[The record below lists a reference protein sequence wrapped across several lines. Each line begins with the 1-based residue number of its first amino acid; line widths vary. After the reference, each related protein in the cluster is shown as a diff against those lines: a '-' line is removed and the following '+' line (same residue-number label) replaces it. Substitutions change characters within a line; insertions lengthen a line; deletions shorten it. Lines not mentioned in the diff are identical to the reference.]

1 MPVRYMTMR
10 ERLYLMDR
18 PATSRHGYIWNLQA
32 EQMPRVELS
41 VLQTR
46 RLQQQVTR
54 AYERVPFYRRAL
66 EERGVHP
73 QDIQALDD
81 IERLPFTVKEDFRTT
96 YPYGL
101 FAVLLK
107 DVVRL
112 HASSGTTGK
121 PVVSGYTR
129 ADMAMWGEVMAR
141 TFASG
146 GLTADD
152 IFQNFYGYGL
162 FTGGLGAHI
171 GAELIGA
178 TVVPISGG
186 LTRRQVQLMEDFGVT
201 AIAGTPSYTLVVAE
215 TASGEGIDLHT
226 RMKVRVGF
234 FGAEPWTEGMRR
246 EIEERF
252 GLEAFD
258 IYGLTEV
265 IGPGVAAECSQ
276 HQGLH
281 VNEDHFY
288 PEVIDPESGKRLQDG
303 EVGELVFTCLTRE
316 ALPLLRYRTRDRV
329 ALIHDACPCGR
340 TSVRMQR
347 VQGRTDDMLIVRG
360 VNIFP
365 TQIEQV
371 LLSHPGLTSNY
382 QIVVDRQRD
391 QLDELEVRVEVD
403 EVLHRDKGETIGALQ
418 AMVTED
424 LRQALGLHAHVLIV
438 EPYHLPRSEG
448 KVKRVVDRR
457 QLIG

>member
-1 MPVRYMTMR
+1 MDQSATKSRG
-10 ERLYLMDR
+10 YL
-18 PATSRHGYIWNLQA
+18 WNPQV
-32 EQMPRVELS
+32 EMMPRAELTA
-41 VLQTR
+41 LQTQ
-46 RLQQQVTR
+46 RLRQQVSR
-54 AYERVPFYRRAL
+54 AYERVPFYRQAL
-66 EERGVHP
+66 EERDVHP
-73 QDIQALDD
+73 EDIQALDD
-81 IERLPFTVKEDFRTT
+81 IERLPFTVKDDFRTT

-101 FAVLLK
+101 FAVPLNE
-107 DVVRL
+107 VVRL

-141 TFASG
+141 TFAAG
-146 GLTADD
+146 GVTADD

-178 TVVPISGG
+178 TVVPMSGG
-186 LTRRQVQLMEDFGVT
+186 LTRRQVQLMEDFGAT
-201 AIAGTPSYTLVVAE
+201 AIGGTPSYTLVVAE
-215 TASGEGIDLHT
+215 TAAQEGVDLRS

-246 EIEERF
+246 EIEDRF

-265 IGPGVAAECSQ
+265 IGPGVAAECPQ

-288 PEVIDPESGKRLQDG
+288 PEVIDPESGKHLPDG
-303 EVGELVFTCLTRE
+303 EFGELVFTCLTRE

-329 ALIHDACPCGR
+329 ALLRDACPCGR

-347 VQGRTDDMLIVRG
+347 VRGRTDDMLIVRG
-360 VNIFP
+360 VNVFP
-365 TQIEQV
+365 TQIEHV

-382 QIVVDRQRD
+382 QILVDRQRD
-391 QLDELEVRVEVD
+391 QLDELEVWVEAD
-403 EVLHRDKGETIGALQ
+403 EALHQKGGEAIGALQ
-418 AMVTED
+418 ASVTED

-457 QLIG
+457 QLTG

>member
-1 MPVRYMTMR
+1 
-10 ERLYLMDR
+10 MDR
-18 PATSRHGYIWNLQA
+18 PATRRQGYIWNPQA
-32 EQMPRVELS
+32 ETMPRAELTA
-41 VLQTR
+41 LQTQ
-46 RLQQQVTR
+46 RLRQQVTR
-54 AYERVPFYRRAL
+54 AYEKVPFYRQAL
-66 EERGVHP
+66 EQRGVHP
-73 QDIQALDD
+73 EDIQSLDD
-81 IERLPFTVKEDFRTT
+81 IERLPFTVKDDFRTT

-101 FAVLLK
+101 FAVPLK
-107 DVVRL
+107 EVVRL

-129 ADMAMWGEVMAR
+129 ADMAMWGEVMVR
-141 TFASG
+141 TFAAG
-146 GLTADD
+146 GVTADD

-201 AIAGTPSYTLVVAE
+201 AIGGTPSYTLVVAE
-215 TASGEGIDLHT
+215 TAAGEGVDLRS

-281 VNEDHFY
+281 INEDHFY
-288 PEVIDPESGKRLQDG
+288 PEVIDPESGKRLPDG
-303 EVGELVFTCLTRE
+303 EAGELVFTCLTRE

-329 ALIHDACPCGR
+329 ALLHDDCPCGR

-347 VQGRTDDMLIVRG
+347 VRGRTDDMLIVRG
-360 VNIFP
+360 VNVFP

-382 QIVVDRQRD
+382 QILVDRQRD
-391 QLDELEVRVEVD
+391 LLDELEVHVEAD
-403 EVLHRDKGETIGALQ
+403 EALHDKGGEAICALQ
-418 AMVTED
+418 ASVTED
-424 LRQALGLHAHVLIV
+424 LRLALRLQAHVLIA
-438 EPYHLPRSEG
+438 EPFHLPRSEG

-457 QLIG
+457 QLAG

>member
-1 MPVRYMTMR
+1 
-10 ERLYLMDR
+10 MDQL
-18 PATSRHGYIWNLQA
+18 AKKTHGYIWNPLA
-32 EQMPRVELS
+32 ETMPRTELTA
-41 VLQTR
+41 LQTQ
-46 RLQQQVTR
+46 RLQQQVAR
-54 AYERVPFYRRAL
+54 AYERVPFYRQAL
-66 EERGVHP
+66 EEHGVYP
-73 QDIQALDD
+73 RDIQTIDD

-101 FAVLLK
+101 FAAPLK
-107 DVVRL
+107 DMVRV

-129 ADMAMWGEVMAR
+129 ADMALWGEVMAR
-141 TFASG
+141 TFAAG
-146 GLTADD
+146 GVTNED

-178 TVVPISGG
+178 TVIPISGG
-186 LTRRQVQLMEDFGVT
+186 LTRRQVQLMEDLGVT
-201 AIAGTPSYTLVVAE
+201 VIAGTPSYTLVVAE
-215 TASGEGIDLHT
+215 TAVGEGIDLRS
-226 RMKVRVGF
+226 RMRVRVGF

-246 EIEERF
+246 EIEGRF

-281 VNEDHFY
+281 INEDHFY
-288 PEVIDPESGKRLQDG
+288 PEVIDPESGRLLLDG

-316 ALPLLRYRTRDRV
+316 ASPLLRYRTRDRV
-329 ALIHDACPCGR
+329 ALVHDACPCGR

-360 VNIFP
+360 VNVFP

-382 QIVVDRQRD
+382 QIIVDRQHD
-391 QLDELEVRVEVD
+391 QLDDLEVRVEAD
-403 EVLHRDKGETIGALQ
+403 EVLHHEGGESVGLLQ
-418 AMVTED
+418 VNVTED
-424 LRQALGLHAHVLIV
+424 LRQALGLHAYVLIV

-457 QLIG
+457 QLSG

>member
-1 MPVRYMTMR
+1 MWN
-10 ERLYLMDR
+10 
-18 PATSRHGYIWNLQA
+18 PAVET
-32 EQMPRVELS
+32 MPRAEL
-41 VLQTR
+41 T
-46 RLQQQVTR
+46 RLQMQRLRQQVMR
-54 AYERVPFYRRAL
+54 AYERVPFYRQAL
-66 EERGVHP
+66 EERSMHP
-73 QDIQALDD
+73 RDIQALED
-81 IERLPFTVKEDFRTT
+81 IERLPFTVKDDFRTT

-101 FAVLLK
+101 FAVPLK
-107 DVVRL
+107 EVVRL

-121 PVVSGYTR
+121 PVVGGYTR

-141 TFASG
+141 TFAAG
-146 GLTADD
+146 NVTDED
-152 IFQNFYGYGL
+152 VFQNFYGYGL

-178 TVVPISGG
+178 TVIPISGG
-186 LTRRQVQLMEDFGVT
+186 LTRRQVQLMGDLGVT
-201 AIAGTPSYTLVVAE
+201 VIAGTPSYTLVVAE
-215 TASGEGIDLHT
+215 TAESEGVDLRS

-265 IGPGVAAECSQ
+265 IGPGVAAECFE
-276 HQGLH
+276 HNGLH
-281 VNEDHFY
+281 INEDHFY
-288 PEVIDPESGKRLQDG
+288 PEVIDPESGNRLPDG
-303 EVGELVFTCLTRE
+303 EVGELILTCLTRE

-329 ALIHDACPCGR
+329 ALVRDTCPCGR

-347 VQGRTDDMLIVRG
+347 VRGRTDDMLIVRG
-360 VNIFP
+360 INVFP

-382 QIVVDRQRD
+382 QIVVDRERD
-391 QLDELEVRVEVD
+391 QLDELEVRVEAD
-403 EVLHRDKGETIGALQ
+403 DALYRMGGTAMGTLQ
-418 AMVTED
+418 AKVTED
-424 LRQALGLHAHVLIV
+424 LNQALGLHARVLLV
-438 EPYHLPRSEG
+438 EPHHLPRSEG

-457 QLIG
+457 QLTN

>member
-1 MPVRYMTMR
+1 MNQSVT
-10 ERLYLMDR
+10 E
-18 PATSRHGYIWNLQA
+18 SQGYIWNPLA
-32 EQMPRVELS
+32 ETMPRAELTA
-41 VLQTR
+41 LQTQ
-46 RLQQQVTR
+46 RLRQQVTR
-54 AYERVPFYRRAL
+54 AYERVPFYRQAL
-66 EERGVHP
+66 EQRGVHP
-73 QDIQALDD
+73 EDIRALDD
-81 IERLPFTVKEDFRTT
+81 IERLPFTVKDDFRTT

-101 FAVLLK
+101 FAVPLK
-107 DVVRL
+107 EVVRL

-141 TFASG
+141 TFAAG
-146 GLTADD
+146 GVTADD

-201 AIAGTPSYTLVVAE
+201 AIGGTPSYTLVVAE
-215 TASGEGIDLHT
+215 TAAGEGVDLRS

-281 VNEDHFY
+281 INEDHFY
-288 PEVIDPESGKRLQDG
+288 PEVIDPESGKRLPDG
-303 EVGELVFTCLTRE
+303 EAGELVFTCLTRE

-329 ALIHDACPCGR
+329 ALLHDACPCGR

-347 VQGRTDDMLIVRG
+347 VRGRTDDMLIVRG

-382 QIVVDRQRD
+382 QILVDRQRD
-391 QLDELEVRVEVD
+391 QLDELEVQVEMD
-403 EVLHRDKGETIGALQ
+403 EALHDKGGEVIGALQ
-418 AMVTED
+418 ASVTED
-424 LRQALGLHAHVLIV
+424 LRQALGLQAHVLIA

-457 QLIG
+457 QLAG

>member
-1 MPVRYMTMR
+1 
-10 ERLYLMDR
+10 MDQ
-18 PATSRHGYIWNLQA
+18 PATKIQGYIWNPQA
-32 EQMPRVELS
+32 EQMPRAELS
-41 VLQTR
+41 ALQTQ

-54 AYERVPFYRRAL
+54 AYERVLFYRQAL

-73 QDIQALDD
+73 QDIRTLDD
-81 IERLPFTVKEDFRTT
+81 IELLPFTVKEDFRTT

-101 FAVLLK
+101 FAVPLK

-121 PVVSGYTR
+121 PVVSGYTQ

-141 TFASG
+141 TFAAGSV
-146 GLTADD
+146 TAEDV
-152 IFQNFYGYGL
+152 FQNFYGYGL

-171 GAELIGA
+171 GAEVIGA
-178 TVVPISGG
+178 TVIPMSGG
-186 LTRRQVQLMEDFGVT
+186 LTRRQLQMMEDLGTTV
-201 AIAGTPSYTLVVAE
+201 IGGTPSYTLVIAE
-215 TASGEGIDLHT
+215 AATEEGIDLRS

-265 IGPGVAAECSQ
+265 IGPGVAAECSY

-288 PEVIDPESGKRLQDG
+288 PEVIDPETGKRLPDG
-303 EVGELVFTCLTRE
+303 EFGELVFTCLSRE

-329 ALIHDACPCGR
+329 ALVHDACPCGR

-347 VQGRTDDMLIVRG
+347 VRGRTDDMLIVRG
-360 VNIFP
+360 VNVFP

-371 LLSHPGLTSNY
+371 LLSQAGLTSNY
-382 QIVVDRQRD
+382 QIIVDRQRD
-391 QLDELEVRVEVD
+391 QLDELEVWIEVD
-403 EVLHRDKGETIGALQ
+403 AMLHRQGSEAISSLQ
-418 AMVTED
+418 AIVTED
-424 LRQALGLHAHVLIV
+424 LHQALGLHAHVLLV
-438 EPYHLPRSEG
+438 EPHHLPRSEG

-457 QLIG
+457 QLID

>member
-1 MPVRYMTMR
+1 
-10 ERLYLMDR
+10 MDQ
-18 PATSRHGYIWNLQA
+18 PATKIQGYIWNPQV
-32 EQMPRVELS
+32 EQMPPAELAT
-41 VLQTR
+41 LQVQ

-54 AYERVPFYRRAL
+54 AYERVPFYRQAL

-73 QDIQALDD
+73 QDIRSLDD
-81 IERLPFTVKEDFRTT
+81 IELLPFTVKEDFRTT

-101 FAVLLK
+101 FAVPLK

-141 TFASG
+141 TFAAGSV
-146 GLTADD
+146 TAED

-162 FTGGLGAHI
+162 FTGGLGVHI
-171 GAELIGA
+171 GAEVIGA

-186 LTRRQVQLMEDFGVT
+186 LIRRQLQLMEDFGIT
-201 AIAGTPSYTLVVAE
+201 AIGGTPSYTLVIAE
-215 TASGEGIDLHT
+215 AASEEGIDLRS

-234 FGAEPWTEGMRR
+234 FGAEPWTEGMRQ

-265 IGPGVAAECSQ
+265 IGPGVAAECSY

-281 VNEDHFY
+281 INEDHFY
-288 PEVIDPESGKRLQDG
+288 PEVVDPETGKRLPDG

-329 ALIHDACPCGR
+329 ALLNDACPCGR

-360 VNIFP
+360 VNVFP
-365 TQIEQV
+365 TQVEQV

-391 QLDELEVRVEVD
+391 QLDELEVWVEVD
-403 EVLHRDKGETIGALQ
+403 EMLHSQGREAISLLQ
-418 AMVTED
+418 ATVTED

-438 EPYHLPRSEG
+438 EPHHLPRSEG
-448 KVKRVVDRR
+448 KVKRVVDHR
-457 QLIG
+457 QLV

>member
-1 MPVRYMTMR
+1 MSEYLSIDRHSRSMAYIRETFSPSMT
-10 ERLYLMDR
+10 LNVSPL
-18 PATSRHGYIWNLQA
+18 TI
-32 EQMPRVELS
+32 
-41 VLQTR
+41 
-46 RLQQQVTR
+46 
-54 AYERVPFYRRAL
+54 
-66 EERGVHP
+66 
-73 QDIQALDD
+73 
-81 IERLPFTVKEDFRTT
+81 KEDFRTT

-101 FAVLLK
+101 FAVPLK

-121 PVVSGYTR
+121 PVVGGYTR
-129 ADMAMWGEVMAR
+129 ADLAMWGEVMAR
-141 TFASG
+141 TFAAG
-146 GLTADD
+146 GVTAEDV
-152 IFQNFYGYGL
+152 FQNFYGYGL

-171 GAELIGA
+171 GAEVIGA
-178 TVVPISGG
+178 TVIPVSGG
-186 LTRRQVQLMEDFGVT
+186 LTRRQVMLMEDWGTT
-201 AIAGTPSYTLVVAE
+201 AIGGTPSYTLVIAE
-215 TASGEGIDLHT
+215 AASEEGIDLRS

-265 IGPGVAAECSQ
+265 IGPGVAAECPQ

-281 VNEDHFY
+281 INEDHFY
-288 PEVIDPESGKRLQDG
+288 PEVIDPETGKRLSDG
-303 EVGELVFTCLTRE
+303 QAGELVFTCLTRE

-329 ALIHDACPCGR
+329 ALLHDPCPCGR

-360 VNIFP
+360 VNVFP

-371 LLSHPGLTSNY
+371 LLSRPGLTSNY
-382 QIVVDRQRD
+382 QILIDRQRD
-391 QLDELEVRVEVD
+391 QLDELEVRVEAD
-403 EVLHRDKGETIGALQ
+403 EALHREGAETIGALQ
-418 AMVTED
+418 AAVTED
-424 LRQALGLHAHVLIV
+424 LRQALGLHVHVQIV
-438 EPYHLPRSEG
+438 EPHYLPRSEG

-457 QLIG
+457 QLTG

>member
-1 MPVRYMTMR
+1 
-10 ERLYLMDR
+10 MDQSV
-18 PATSRHGYIWNLQA
+18 TKSQGYIWNSQA
-32 EQMPRVELS
+32 ETMPQAELTA
-41 VLQTR
+41 LQTQ
-46 RLQQQVTR
+46 RLRQQVTR
-54 AYERVPFYRRAL
+54 AYEKVPFYRQAL
-66 EERGVHP
+66 EQRGVHSE
-73 QDIQALDD
+73 DIRALDD
-81 IERLPFTVKEDFRTT
+81 IERLPFTVKDDFRIT

-101 FAVLLK
+101 FAVPLK
-107 DVVRL
+107 EVVRL

-141 TFASG
+141 TFAAG
-146 GLTADD
+146 GVTADD

-201 AIAGTPSYTLVVAE
+201 AIGGTPSYTLVVAE
-215 TASGEGIDLHT
+215 TAAGEGVDLRS

-281 VNEDHFY
+281 INEDHFY
-288 PEVIDPESGKRLQDG
+288 PEVIDPESGKRLPDG

-329 ALIHDACPCGR
+329 ALLHDACSCGR

-347 VQGRTDDMLIVRG
+347 VRGRTDDMLIVRG
-360 VNIFP
+360 VNVFP
-365 TQIEQV
+365 TQIEQI

-382 QIVVDRQRD
+382 QILVDRQRD
-391 QLDELEVRVEVD
+391 QLDELEVQVEMD
-403 EVLHRDKGETIGALQ
+403 EALHDKGGEAIGALQ
-418 AMVTED
+418 ARVTED
-424 LRQALGLHAHVLIV
+424 LRQVLGLQAHVLIV
-438 EPYHLPRSEG
+438 EPFHLPRSEG

-457 QLIG
+457 QLAS

>member
-1 MPVRYMTMR
+1 MGQS
-10 ERLYLMDR
+10 
-18 PATSRHGYIWNLQA
+18 ATKDWGYIWNLQA
-32 EQMPRVELS
+32 ETMPRAELT
-41 VLQTR
+41 VLQTK

-54 AYERVPFYRRAL
+54 AYNRVPFYRHAL
-66 EERGVHP
+66 EGHGVHP
-73 QDIQALDD
+73 QDIQTIND
-81 IERLPFTVKEDFRTT
+81 IERLPFTVKDDFRTT

-101 FAVLLK
+101 FAEPLK
-107 DVVRL
+107 DVVRV

-121 PVVSGYTR
+121 PVVGGYTK

-141 TFASG
+141 TFAAG
-146 GLTADD
+146 GVTNED

-178 TVVPISGG
+178 TVLPISGG
-186 LTRRQVQLMEDFGVT
+186 LTRRQVHLMEDLGVT
-201 AIAGTPSYTLVVAE
+201 VIAGTPSYTLVVAE
-215 TASGEGIDLHT
+215 TAVGEGIDLRS

-281 VNEDHFY
+281 INEDHFY
-288 PEVIDPESGKRLQDG
+288 PEVIDPESGRHLPDG

-329 ALIHDACPCGR
+329 ALLHDTCPCGR
-340 TSVRMQR
+340 TSARMQR

-360 VNIFP
+360 VNVFP

-382 QIVVDRQRD
+382 QIIVERQHD
-391 QLDELEVRVEVD
+391 QLDELEVRVEANK
-403 EVLHRDKGETIGALQ
+403 VLHSEGGGTIGLLQ
-418 AMVTED
+418 ANVTED
-424 LRQALGLHAHVLIV
+424 LRQSLGLHAHVLIV

-457 QLIG
+457 QLSG

>member
-1 MPVRYMTMR
+1 
-10 ERLYLMDR
+10 MDQS
-18 PATSRHGYIWNLQA
+18 ATRGQGYIWNSQA
-32 EQMPRVELS
+32 ETMPRAELTA
-41 VLQTR
+41 LQTQ
-46 RLQQQVTR
+46 RLHQQVTR
-54 AYERVPFYRRAL
+54 AYERVRFYRQAL

-73 QDIQALDD
+73 QDIQTLAD
-81 IERLPFTVKEDFRTT
+81 IERLPFTVKDDFRTT

-101 FAVLLK
+101 FATPLK

-121 PVVSGYTR
+121 PVVGGYTR
-129 ADMAMWGEVMAR
+129 ADMAMWSEVMAR
-141 TFASG
+141 TFAAG
-146 GLTADD
+146 GVTDED

-186 LTRRQVQLMEDFGVT
+186 LTRRQVQLMEDLGVT

-215 TASGEGIDLHT
+215 TAAGEGIDLHS

-276 HQGLH
+276 HRGLH
-281 VNEDHFY
+281 INEDHFY
-288 PEVIDPESGKRLQDG
+288 PEVIDPESGRLLPDG
-303 EVGELVFTCLTRE
+303 EVGELILTCLTRE

-329 ALIHDACPCGR
+329 ALLHDACPCGR

-360 VNIFP
+360 VNVFP

-382 QIVVDRQRD
+382 QIIVDRQHD
-391 QLDELEVRVEVD
+391 QLDELEVHVEID
-403 EVLHRDKGETIGALQ
+403 EVLHREGGETVGLMQ
-418 AMVTED
+418 ANVTEN

-457 QLIG
+457 QLTG

>member
-1 MPVRYMTMR
+1 
-10 ERLYLMDR
+10 MDR
-18 PATSRHGYIWNLQA
+18 QAAKRQGYLWNPTTETMTRAALTA
-32 EQMPRVELS
+32 
-41 VLQTR
+41 LQTQ
-46 RLQQQVTR
+46 RLQQQVAR
-54 AYERVPFYRRAL
+54 AYERVPFYRQAF

-73 QDIQALDD
+73 RDIQTLDD
-81 IERLPFTVKEDFRTT
+81 IERLPFTVKDDFRTT

-101 FAVLLK
+101 FAVLLQ

-121 PVVSGYTR
+121 PVVGGYTR
-129 ADMAMWGEVMAR
+129 ADLAMWGEVMAR
-141 TFASG
+141 TFAAG
-146 GLTADD
+146 GVTADD
-152 IFQNFYGYGL
+152 VFQNFYGYGL

-178 TVVPISGG
+178 TVVPMSGG
-186 LTRRQVQLMEDFGVT
+186 LTRRQVMMMEDLGTTV
-201 AIAGTPSYTLVVAE
+201 IAGTPSYTLVVAE
-215 TASGEGIDLHT
+215 AAHEEGIDLRG
-226 RMKVRVGF
+226 RMKVRAGF

-258 IYGLTEV
+258 LYGLTEV
-265 IGPGVAAECSQ
+265 IGPGVAAECQQ

-281 VNEDHFY
+281 MNEDHFY
-288 PEVIDPESGKRLQDG
+288 PEVIDPETGTRLADG
-303 EVGELVFTCLTRE
+303 EVGELILTCLTRE

-329 ALIHDACPCGR
+329 ALFHEVCPCGR
-340 TSVRMQR
+340 TFVRMQR

-371 LLSHPGLTSNY
+371 LLSHAGLTSNY
-382 QIVVDRQRD
+382 QILVDRQRD
-391 QLDELEVRVEVD
+391 QLDELEIRVEAD
-403 EVLHRDKGETIGALQ
+403 EALHATGAETLGTLQ
-418 AMVTED
+418 ATVTNN
-424 LRQALGLHAHVLIV
+424 LYQALGVHAHVVIV
-438 EPYHLPRSEG
+438 EPHHLPRSEG

-457 QLIG
+457 QLFG